1 MAGLAVAA
9 GALALA
15 SGGGTVLGE
24 GEATFK
30 VEIEN
35 LSQRGQPFT
44 PALLAVHSAAADLFE
59 VGEPASAELQQI
71 AENGNLPPMI
81 ELLEGSAAVSA
92 VVVGSGP
99 VLPRQTH
106 VLMVRGDDDSY
117 LSFVSMLICTN
128 DGFAGIDSLAF
139 ADIEGSV
146 TLDVNA
152 YDAGTEVNTQDFAD
166 IVPPCQGL
174 VGVSSPDEGT
184 GASNPD
190 LAEDGVIAMHAGV
203 FGGNDLT
210 ASHMWTGPI
219 ARATITRVEISPP
232 STGSGGL
239 LSGTSGSSGW
249 LLAAMTG
256 LALALTAG
264 AAARYA
270 RR

>member
-1 MAGLAVAA
+1 MPAPRQEELASRKISVISQWPGSRSQLEC

-15 SGGGTVLGE
+15 SGGGTVLALIKRGRSDW
-24 GEATFK
+24 GCQGGVFK

-99 VLPRQTH
+99 VLPRQAH

-184 GASNPD
+184 GASNP
-190 LAEDGVIAMHAGV
+190 E
-203 FGGNDLT
+203 
-210 ASHMWTGPI
+210 GP
-219 ARATITRVEISPP
+219 R
-232 STGSGGL
+232 
-239 LSGTSGSSGW
+239 
-249 LLAAMTG
+249 
-256 LALALTAG
+256 
-264 AAARYA
+264 
-270 RR
+270 